1 MARRSGISQLDTRVQ
16 NNPTSNMKVFMVL
29 AAVACVA
36 SAGVIHTPY
45 AATTLVRAPAFDS
58 AVIKSDRLGGNFA
71 YSTAENHAY
80 AAVSPVV
87 QHVATP
93 VAVSY
98 SAPAYYHAPTFAYAG
113 YPGYAGYAAA
123 PAVVAAHAPVVAHA
137 PFAPLPFVVPG
148 VTAAAAADP
157 APAPVEDAAP
167 AAAEAAPA
175 EPAPAAPASD
185 DSVSVEAA

>member
-1 MARRSGISQLDTRVQ
+1 
-16 NNPTSNMKVFMVL
+16 MVL

-98 SAPAYYHAPTFAYAG
+98 SAPALTTY
-113 YPGYAGYAAA
+113 
-123 PAVVAAHAPVVAHA
+123 AAHAAPIAYGGYYGHGLGYGYGHA
-137 PFAPLPFVVPG
+137 G
-148 VTAAAAADP
+148 VLAL
-157 APAPVEDAAP
+157 
-167 AAAEAAPA
+167 
-175 EPAPAAPASD
+175 
-185 DSVSVEAA
+185 